1 MMKKMVHAALV
12 FFLLSTSVLAQSGKD
27 RYVPERVILNLTEK
41 PATSVAVTWRTV
53 AESASQMVECAE
65 STDGVQFEKLK
76 KMTPAKRERLEADKS
91 GTVFHYSVVLAD
103 LKPGVKYV
111 YRVGGDSV
119 WSEWNQFTTARAS
132 AEPFK
137 FVWFGDP
144 QDDIKEHVSR
154 IFQEAF
160 KTIPDASFWT
170 FSGDMTSEPEDYRYA
185 ELFYAAGFVFRIVP
199 SMMVPGNHDMAYKME
214 NGKIALDERGRK
226 DRVKSISPMWR
237 PHFTLPEN
245 GVPGLEETSY
255 FVDYQGVRL
264 IMINSNDR
272 LEDQAAWMEKL
283 LSQNP
288 NKWTIV
294 SFHHPLYSYGRVRDE
309 RSTRVAFLPL
319 FDKYHVDLVL
329 TGHDHTYARSF
340 KLKNGNVVPDNQQGT
355 VYLVSSSGPKFY
367 VANPLYQSLMAK
379 TAVDKSLF
387 QVVAVDGNKLSLK
400 AYSAA
405 GVLFDSFELVK

>member
-1 MMKKMVHAALV
+1 MMTKTLRAAFI
-12 FFLLSTSVLAQSGKD
+12 FFLFSTSVLAQSAKD
-27 RYVPERVILNLTEK
+27 RYMPERVILNLTEK
-41 PATSVAVTWRTV
+41 PGTSVAVTWRTV
-53 AESASQMVECAE
+53 AESGNQGVEFAE
-65 STDGVQFEKLK
+65 ATDGVQFEKLK
-76 KMTPAKRERLEADKS
+76 KVTPAKREHLEADKS
-91 GTVFHYSVVLAD
+91 GTVFHYSVVLGD

-132 AEPFK
+132 AAPFK

-144 QDDIKEHVSR
+144 QDDIKEHVTR

-160 KTIPDASFWT
+160 RSVPDASFWM
-170 FSGDMTSEPEDYRYA
+170 FSGDMTSEPQDDQYN
-185 ELFYAAGFVFRIVP
+185 ELFYAAGFAFRMVP

-226 DRVKSISPMWR
+226 DRVKSISPIWR
-237 PHFTLPEN
+237 PHFALPEN

-255 FVDYQGVRL
+255 FVDYQGARF

-272 LEDQAAWMEKL
+272 LEDQAVWMEKL

-340 KLKNGNVVPDNQQGT
+340 KLKNGNVVPDGEQGT

-367 VANPLYQSLMAK
+367 IANPLYQSLMAK

-387 QVVAVDGNKLSLK
+387 QVVSVDGNRLSLK

-405 GVLFDSFELVK
+405 GLLFDSFELVK